1 MDALTLK
8 VALTIGLLMMLLSVW
23 LVWKFFFPFLKYAIL
38 LLLLVIAGSGFYI
51 YRMIPRRNPAI
62 GRHAYLSDSGKYLGV
77 VEGSG
82 EDNTRGEVWIVRPP
96 GRYPVIYSKSRVV
109 LKDKRE
115 IDREPR
121 PSPPTPAPSQTPAPK
136 KPRV

>member
-51 YRMIPRRNPAI
+51 YRMIPATTPQ
-62 GRHAYLSDSGKYLGV
+62 
-77 VEGSG
+77 
-82 EDNTRGEVWIVRPP
+82 
-96 GRYPVIYSKSRVV
+96 SRQAC
-109 LKDKRE
+109 L
-115 IDREPR
+115 PL
-121 PSPPTPAPSQTPAPK
+121 
-136 KPRV
+136 